1 MEYSWDVR
9 TLSLR
14 TQSTLHS
21 GVQDFSTALEENSC
35 KVSTW
40 HCRKAWAH
48 AHRHMYTFSLTRS
61 THKHTYTT
69 VFWRIY
75 PCIQKINNSRKE
87 KQLESQ
93 LIYLNHKMSGVVN
106 EMCLELCDE
115 LSQLTLQGW
124 DHSAGDISTQQVMH
138 PPSSDCT
145 CEGNRLRPARA
156 RQINGPV
163 PPALPAF
170 RTFMLICL
178 VFLNHPCA
186 KASFSN
192 E

>member
-1 MEYSWDVR
+1 MEYSWDVC

-21 GVQDFSTALEENSC
+21 GVQEFSTALKENSF

-61 THKHTYTT
+61 THKHTHTT

-87 KQLESQ
+87 KQVESQ
-93 LIYLNHKMSGVVN
+93 LIYLNHKRQELLMKCARSSVMNSLNLLSKDGTIQQ
-106 EMCLELCDE
+106 ETSALRELCI
-115 LSQLTLQGW
+115 
-124 DHSAGDISTQQVMH
+124 HH
-138 PPSSDCT
+138 PQT
-145 CEGNRLRPARA
+145 
-156 RQINGPV
+156 
-163 PPALPAF
+163 AL
-170 RTFMLICL
+170 
-178 VFLNHPCA
+178 V
-186 KASFSN
+186 KATDSGLP
-192 E
+192 EPGR

>member
-1 MEYSWDVR
+1 MRCARSSV
-9 TLSLR
+9 TNSLNLLS
-14 TQSTLHS
+14 
-21 GVQDFSTALEENSC
+21 
-35 KVSTW
+35 K
-40 HCRKAWAH
+40 
-48 AHRHMYTFSLTRS
+48 
-61 THKHTYTT
+61 
-69 VFWRIY
+69 
-75 PCIQKINNSRKE
+75 
-87 KQLESQ
+87 
-93 LIYLNHKMSGVVN
+93 
-106 EMCLELCDE
+106 DE
-115 LSQLTLQGW
+115 R
-124 DHSAGDISTQQVMH
+124 DHSAGDSSTQGVMH

-170 RTFMLICL
+170 RTFMLIRL